1 MCRYKDEGDVQ
12 FGGPKM
18 NKQQDQVKYFHRVFG
33 IRTSSEP
40 SLGDRTLR
48 DLRIRLMREEFS
60 ELVEA
65 IHQCDMTSVVK
76 ELADLLYVVYGTAV
90 SFGIDMEP
98 VFEEVHHSNMTKIGG
113 HMDEGGKW
121 IKPDNY
127 SPARLE
133 SILREQGWFKETE
146 K

>member
-12 FGGPKM
+12 FGRPKM

-65 IHQCDMTSVVK
+65 IHQCDMPSVVK

-90 SFGIDMEP
+90 SLPLKSCRIDE
-98 VFEEVHHSNMTKIGG
+98 
-113 HMDEGGKW
+113 
-121 IKPDNY
+121 
-127 SPARLE
+127 
-133 SILREQGWFKETE
+133 
-146 K
+146 

>member
-1 MCRYKDEGDVQ
+1 
-12 FGGPKM
+12 
-18 NKQQDQVKYFHRVFG
+18 
-33 IRTSSEP
+33 
-40 SLGDRTLR
+40 
-48 DLRIRLMREEFS
+48 MREELH
-60 ELVEA
+60 ELVESM
-65 IHQCDMTSVVK
+65 HQCDMLAVAK

-113 HMDEGGKW
+113 RMDAGGKW

-127 SPARLE
+127 SLARLE

>member
-1 MCRYKDEGDVQ
+1 
-12 FGGPKM
+12 M
-18 NKQQDQVKYFHRVFG
+18 NRQQDQVKYFHRIFG

-40 SLGDRTLR
+40 SLGDRALR
-48 DLRIRLMREEFS
+48 DLRIRLMREELS

-65 IHQCDMTSVVK
+65 IHQCALPSIAK
-76 ELADLLYVVYGTAV
+76 ELADLLYVIYGTAV

-98 VFEEVHHSNMTKIGG
+98 VFEEVHRSNMTKIGG

-121 IKPDNY
+121 IRPNNY

-133 SILREQGWFKETE
+133 SILREQGWFQETE